1 MLVYTKASTIYGH
14 TEHIAWESVT
24 MRPIYPLYHSTFE
37 EGLNF
42 IFSYVVREI
51 IRSKRDTYSIAIF

>member
-1 MLVYTKASTIYGH
+1 MLVYSKTNTVYGL

-24 MRPIYPLYHSTFE
+24 LRPRYPIYKYTFE